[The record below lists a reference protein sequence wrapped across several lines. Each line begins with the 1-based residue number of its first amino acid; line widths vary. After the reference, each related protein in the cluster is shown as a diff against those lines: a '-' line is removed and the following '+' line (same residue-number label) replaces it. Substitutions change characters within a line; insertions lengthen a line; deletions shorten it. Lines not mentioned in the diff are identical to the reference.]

1 MERKSLYDIS
11 WKVDESTYRADPALS
26 YSTLARYE
34 REGFNNLEYL
44 FDKLETP
51 SLTFGSAVDA
61 LITGGQEEFDKEFMV
76 ADFPPVPDSI
86 VTIVKELF
94 QWCHSTNRTLESI
107 EDDFIIEMASKYNYQ
122 NNWKPETRAKVIKEK
137 GAEYY
142 KLLYVAGGRA
152 ILDTGTYQ
160 DICNAVKALKESEA
174 TKFYFAENNPFEPDI
189 ERFYQLKF
197 KGEFENIPVR
207 CMLDEIIVNHKDK
220 TILPIDLKTTKSVIT
235 FNHSFYQW
243 GYFIQAQLYTYILEQ
258 NIKNDDYFKDFKI
271 LNYKFIA
278 VDKYLLLPIVFN
290 YEGNHSMTSLI
301 DNDGKER
308 KSWRILLKELNYYL
322 THSECKLPLE
332 MWNEFKKR
340 NGEINIK

>member
-1 MERKSLYDIS
+1 MKSLKDIS
-11 WKVDESTYRADPALS
+11 WNVPEEVYRADPALS
-26 YSTLARYE
+26 YSTLAKYE
-34 REGFNNLEYL
+34 REGFNNLKHL

-51 SLTFGSAVDA
+51 SLVFGSAVDA
-61 LITGGQEEFDKEFMV
+61 IITGGQEEFDKGFMV
-76 ADFPPVPDSI
+76 AEFPSIPDSI
-86 VTIVKELF
+86 IKIVRSLF
-94 QWCHSTNRTLESI
+94 KQFGMLGTYRTLNDIPDTVVIQETI
-107 EDDFIIEMASKYNYQ
+107 YQ
-122 NNWKPETRAKVIKEK
+122 SYQLNWKPETRVKVIKEK

-142 KLLYVAGGRA
+142 SLMYIAGDRT
-152 ILDTGTYQ
+152 ILNTNTYQ
-160 DICNAVKALKESEA
+160 DICNAVKALKESA
-174 TKFYFAENNPFEPDI
+174 STKFYFAEDNPFEPEI

-243 GYFIQAQLYTYILEQ
+243 GYFIQAQLYTYILDQ

-278 VDKYLLLPIVFN
+278 VDKYLLLPVVFN
-290 YEGNHSMTSLI
+290 YEGNHSITSLI